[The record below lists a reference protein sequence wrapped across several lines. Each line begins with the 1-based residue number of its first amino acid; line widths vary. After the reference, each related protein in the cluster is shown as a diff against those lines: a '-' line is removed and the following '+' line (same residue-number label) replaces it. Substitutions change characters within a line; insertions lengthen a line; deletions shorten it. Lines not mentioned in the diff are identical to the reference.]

1 MPHATRSTAN
11 LPRTSLQARVRLAQ
25 QKEAARLQAAK
36 CAAKARLTTLKK
48 DGTPSMHW
56 PIEAGKLLIAALPKG
71 HWRPRDPARY
81 CAAWYRKSTIRDAKR
96 PGRPR
101 KLPLFVVA
109 SCLNA
114 VVEMAPK
121 TQRQMNTTAL
131 FVQVVEH
138 YSVTAR
144 HLWREMKRMCPKLN
158 SKGVL
163 VEYRPPLNLDH
174 IRDRVLTAVSWLR
187 RGVASDKGEPYPSNF
202 PALPHAGAADAPA
215 PAEPPAPPRIPKC
228 PADLNMRTFLE
239 RIIWIDAKKF
249 YIRPQNHHRWGL
261 RGARS
266 NVVFDSRARGN
277 WGAIHY
283 YSAVSARYGAVAIRI
298 VTGTFGPGYQH
309 PQRLAKNGA
318 VAKGP
323 TEEEFKEFVAYTRA
337 QWNRLEE
344 GAQASETPI
353 YSWDNARIHRSVRE
367 GDWEEA
373 PFNITTADHTMLPP
387 YSPDMHSVIELSHAQ
402 LMRHMTHF
410 INERCRVEN
419 DTLPPYIAELERAF
433 QVLITKNRA
442 QSTTHR
448 LFIEVMP
455 EILRLGGLARVRLA
469 QQKEAAR
476 LQAAK
481 CAAKARL
488 TTLKKDG
495 TPSMHWPIEA
505 GKLLIAALPKG
516 HWRPRDPAR
525 YCAAWYRKS
534 TIRDAKRP
542 GRPRKLPL
550 FVVASCLNAVVE
562 MAPKTQ
568 RQMNTTALFVQVV
581 EHYSVTARHLW
592 REMKRMCPKLNS
604 KGVLVEYRPPL
615 NLDHI
620 RDRVLTAVSWLRR
633 GVASDKGEPYPSN
646 FPALPHAGAADAPA
660 PAEPPAPPRIPK
672 CPADLNMRT
681 FLERIIWIDAKKFY
695 IRPQNHH
702 RWGLRGAR
710 SNVVFDS
717 RARGNWGAIH
727 YYSAV
732 SARYGAVAI
741 RIVTGTFGPGYQH
754 PQRLVSCAGYQGEGW
769 GSCGMWPCNAR
780 VAW

>member
-261 RGARS
+261 RGAHS

-309 PQRLAKNGA
+309 PQR
-318 VAKGP
+318 
-323 TEEEFKEFVAYTRA
+323 
-337 QWNRLEE
+337 
-344 GAQASETPI
+344 
-353 YSWDNARIHRSVRE
+353 
-367 GDWEEA
+367 
-373 PFNITTADHTMLPP
+373 
-387 YSPDMHSVIELSHAQ
+387 
-402 LMRHMTHF
+402 
-410 INERCRVEN
+410 
-419 DTLPPYIAELERAF
+419 
-433 QVLITKNRA
+433 
-442 QSTTHR
+442 
-448 LFIEVMP
+448 
-455 EILRLGGLARVRLA
+455 LARVRLA

-754 PQRLVSCAGYQGEGW
+754 PQRLLLATSLSGHAAFYERCPEWRSQVL
-769 GSCGMWPCNAR
+769 
-780 VAW
+780 